1 MWQMLLKNKTE
12 TICRANTQMSQT
24 SSAEKE
30 NRKFLAVFS
39 AASFLNDFG
48 SDMIYPIWPLF
59 VAAFAGANAEVLGLI
74 DGLGDAVVSISQAGS
89 GYVSDRIRRRKVFV
103 WLGYLFGSTSR
114 IGYALSTVW
123 QHLIPFR
130 ILDRSGKM
138 RGAPRDAIV
147 ADISTDQNRG
157 SNFGTLRTMDNL
169 GAVFGIL
176 TCLAFT
182 SVFGLGS
189 LQTLFLVA
197 SVPSLIGATLVFAF
211 IQDRKTNKIYKGLA
225 LKDLTHNFKL
235 FLFLSSVFALGSFSY
250 SFLLLYV
257 KDFDFETTFLPNFEI
272 QILMYLVFTVVA
284 ALTSLPFGWLADKIG
299 RKTILILSFAFWGL
313 VCLGFAYV
321 QSLLEIG
328 LLFVVY
334 GMHRGAIEPVQ
345 KALVS
350 ELAPTDYRASTL
362 GAFQLVTGLCALP
375 ASLMAGLLWVSIGKA
390 APFYL
395 SLSLSIIAAVLLL
408 FVKEK
413 KRNPR

>member
-1 MWQMLLKNKTE
+1 MIQREATTN
-12 TICRANTQMSQT
+12 
-24 SSAEKE
+24 KE
-30 NRKFLAVFS
+30 NRKFLTVFS

-48 SDMIYPIWPLF
+48 SDMVYPIWPLF
-59 VAAFAGANAEVLGLI
+59 VTAFAGANAEILGLI
-74 DGLGDAVVSISQAGS
+74 DGMGDAIVSISQAGS
-89 GYVSDRIRRRKVFV
+89 GYVSDRIRRRKAFV
-103 WLGYLFGSTSR
+103 WLGYLFGSASR

-157 SNFGTLRTMDNL
+157 RNFGILRAMDNL

-176 TCLAFT
+176 TCLVFT

-197 SVPSLIGATLVFAF
+197 SVPSLIAAILVFAF
-211 IQDRKTNKIYKGLA
+211 IQDRKTHKLYKGLA
-225 LKDLTHNFKL
+225 LKDLTFNFKL

-257 KDFDFETTFLPNFEI
+257 KDFGFKTTFLPNLEI
-272 QILMYLVFTVVA
+272 TILMYFAFTMVA
-284 ALTSLPFGWLADKIG
+284 ALTSLPFGWVADKIG
-299 RKTILILSFAFWGL
+299 RKTILMLSFAFWGL
-313 VCLGFAYV
+313 VCLGFAYPK
-321 QSLLEIG
+321 SLLEIG

-334 GMHRGAIEPVQ
+334 GLHRGALEPVQ

-350 ELAPTDYRASTL
+350 ELAPTDYKASTL
-362 GAFQLVTGLCALP
+362 GAFQMVTGLCALP
-375 ASLMAGLLWVSIGKA
+375 ASLMAGLLWVNIGNA

-395 SLSLSIIAAVLLL
+395 SLTLSIVAAVLLL
-408 FVKEK
+408 FVKER
-413 KRNPR
+413 KRNSR